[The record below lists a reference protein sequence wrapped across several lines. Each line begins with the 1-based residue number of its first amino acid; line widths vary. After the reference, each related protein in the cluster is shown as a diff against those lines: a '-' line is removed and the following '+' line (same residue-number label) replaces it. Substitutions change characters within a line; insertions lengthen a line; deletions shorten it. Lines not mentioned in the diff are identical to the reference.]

1 MNAKTVF
8 RAHAKTFSFAAR
20 LLPQT
25 THAHASELYAFCRY
39 CDDLA
44 DDALDDNQKG
54 LARLKLDHISCA
66 LSMGGSDDIKL
77 QGMIELI
84 KHQNVPLKSAL
95 NLVDGIKQDLGTVR
109 ILNERELIQYAYQ
122 VAGTV
127 GEMMCPILG
136 CVDPLS
142 TQYASHLGV
151 AMQLTNIVRDVMED
165 ARLNRLYLPVE
176 WLGFDEPS
184 FVLKAQNRFVTQLA
198 MKNILSL
205 AETYYQSAC
214 QGLKF
219 IPPRSRFTVLVAMR
233 LYRHIGL
240 SVAKNEYE
248 YWNGR
253 LSIPYLKKIT
263 LASWAGFNFVFGKYH
278 HALVQL

>member
-8 RAHAKTFSFAAR
+8 RAHAKTFSLAAR
-20 LLPQT
+20 LLTQT
-25 THAHASELYAFCRY
+25 TQAHASELYAFCRY

-44 DDALDDNQKG
+44 DDALDDNQKR
-54 LARLKLDHISCA
+54 LARLKLDHISYA
-66 LSMGGSDDIKL
+66 LSMSESDDIKL
-77 QGMIELI
+77 KGMIELI
-84 KHQNVPLKSAL
+84 NHQNVPLKSAL

-109 ILNERELIQYAYQ
+109 ILNERELIDYAYQ

-136 CVDPLS
+136 CVDPLA
-142 TQYASHLGV
+142 TQYASHLGI

-165 ARLNRLYLPVE
+165 ASLNRLYLPVD

-184 FVLKAQNRFVTQLA
+184 FVLKAQNRFATQLA
-198 MKNILSL
+198 MKKTLSL

-214 QGLKF
+214 DGLKF
-219 IPPRSRFTVLVAMR
+219 IPARSRLTILIAMR

-248 YWNGR
+248 FWNGR
-253 LSIPYLKKIT
+253 LSISYFKKIT
-263 LASWAGFNFVFGKYH
+263 LASWAGFNFVLRKYH
-278 HALVQL
+278 HDLAQL

>member
-20 LLPQT
+20 LLPQKA
-25 THAHASELYAFCRY
+25 HAHASELYAFCRY

-44 DDALDDNQKG
+44 DDALDDNQKR
-54 LARLKLDHISCA
+54 LARLKLDYISCA
-66 LSMGGSDDIKL
+66 LSMSGSDDIKL
-77 QGMIELI
+77 KGIIELI
-84 KHQNVPLKSAL
+84 NHQNVPLKSAL

-136 CVDPLS
+136 CVDPLA
-142 TQYASHLGV
+142 TQYASDLGV

-165 ARLNRLYLPVE
+165 AWLNRLYLPVE

-184 FVLKAQNRFVTQLA
+184 FVLQDQHRFATQLA
-198 MKNILSL
+198 MKKTLSL

-214 QGLKF
+214 HGLEF
-219 IPPRSRFTVLVAMR
+219 IPARSRFTVLVAMR

-248 YWNGR
+248 YWSGR
-253 LSIPYLKKIT
+253 LSIPYLKKIS
-263 LASWAGFNFVFGKYH
+263 LASWAGFNFAFGKYH
-278 HALVQL
+278 HALAQL

>member
-8 RAHAKTFSFAAR
+8 TAHAKTFSFAAR

-25 THAHASELYAFCRY
+25 IYAHASELYAFCRY

-44 DDALDDNQKG
+44 DDAFDDNQKR
-54 LARLKLDHISCA
+54 LARLQLDDISCA
-66 LSMGGSDDIKL
+66 LTMSRSDDIKL
-77 QGMIELI
+77 KGMIELI
-84 KHQNVPLKSAL
+84 NHQKVPLKSAL
-95 NLVDGIKQDLGTVR
+95 NLVDGIKRDLGTVR
-109 ILNERELIQYAYQ
+109 VLNELELIQYAYQ

-136 CVDPLS
+136 CVDPLAI
-142 TQYASHLGV
+142 QYASHLGI

-165 ARLNRLYLPVE
+165 AWLNRLYLPVE
-176 WLGFDEPS
+176 WLGFDEPNL
-184 FVLKAQNRFVTQLA
+184 VLKPQNRFATQSA
-198 MKNILSL
+198 MKKTLSL

-214 QGLKF
+214 HGLKF
-219 IPPRSRFTVLVAMR
+219 IPARSRFTVLVAMR

-253 LSIPYLKKIT
+253 LSIPHLKKIT
-263 LASWAGFNFVFGKYH
+263 LTSRAGLHFVFGKYH
-278 HALVQL
+278 HALAQL

>member
-8 RAHAKTFSFAAR
+8 KAHAKTFSFAAT
-20 LLPQT
+20 LLSQV

-44 DDALDDNQKG
+44 DDALDDNQKS
-54 LARLKLDHISCA
+54 LARLKLDAISGA
-66 LSMGGSDDIKL
+66 LATTQSDDEKL
-77 QGMIELI
+77 QGMIALI
-84 KHQNVPLKSAL
+84 NKQNVPLKSAL
-95 NLVDGIKQDLGTVR
+95 ELVDGIKRDLGTVR
-109 ILNERELIQYAYQ
+109 ILNESELIQYAYQ

-136 CVDPLS
+136 CVDPEA
-142 TQYASHLGV
+142 TQYACHLGV

-165 ARLNRLYLPVE
+165 AKLNRLYLPVE
-176 WLGFDEPS
+176 WLGFDDPS
-184 FVLKAQNRFVTQLA
+184 CVLKVTHRLPTQLA
-198 MKNILSL
+198 MKKTLSL

-214 QGLKF
+214 HGLKF
-219 IPPRSRFTVLVAMR
+219 IPARSRFTIFVAMR

-253 LSIPYLKKIT
+253 LSIPNLKKIT
-263 LASWAGFNFVFGKYH
+263 LAGRAGCNFVFGKYH
-278 HALVQL
+278 HALAPL

>member
-1 MNAKTVF
+1 
-8 RAHAKTFSFAAR
+8 
-20 LLPQT
+20 LPKT
-25 THAHASELYAFCRY
+25 THAHAAELYAFCRY

-44 DDALDDNQKG
+44 DDALDDNQKN
-54 LARLKLDHISCA
+54 LARLKLDAISSALSISC
-66 LSMGGSDDIKL
+66 SDDLKI

-84 KHQNVPLKSAL
+84 NNQNVPLKSAL

-109 ILNERELIQYAYQ
+109 ILNQPELIQYAYQ

-136 CVDPLS
+136 CVDHQA
-142 TQYASHLGV
+142 TQYACYLGV

-165 ARLNRLYLPVE
+165 AKLNRLYLPVE

-184 FVLKAQNRFVTQLA
+184 CVLRDKYRSPTQLA
-198 MKNILSL
+198 MKKTLSL

-214 QGLKF
+214 HGLKF
-219 IPPRSRFTVLVAMR
+219 IPARSRFTIFVAMR
-233 LYRHIGL
+233 LYRDIGL

-253 LSIPYLKKIT
+253 LSIPNFKKIS
-263 LASWAGFNFVFGKYH
+263 LASWAALNFVFGKYH
-278 HALVQL
+278 HALAQL

>member
-8 RAHAKTFSFAAR
+8 RGHAKTFSFAAK

-25 THAHASELYAFCRY
+25 MHDHASELYAFCRY

-44 DDALDDNQKG
+44 DDALDDNQKR
-54 LARLKLDHISCA
+54 LARLKLDNISCA
-66 LSMGGSDDIKL
+66 LLIRGSDDIKL
-77 QGMIELI
+77 QGMMELI
-84 KHQNVPLKSAL
+84 NHQNVPLKSAL
-95 NLVDGIKQDLGTVR
+95 TLVDGIKQDLGIVR

-136 CVDPLS
+136 CVNSLA
-142 TQYASHLGV
+142 TVYASHLGI

-165 ARLNRLYLPVE
+165 AGLNRLYLPVE

-184 FVLKAQNRFVTQLA
+184 SVLKAQNRFATQSA
-198 MKNILSL
+198 MKKTLSL

-214 QGLKF
+214 HGLKF
-219 IPPRSRFTVLVAMR
+219 IPVRSRFTVLIAMR

-240 SVAKNEYE
+240 SVAENDYE
-248 YWNGR
+248 FWNGR

-263 LASWAGFNFVFGKYH
+263 LTCRAGFNFIFGKYH
-278 HALVQL
+278 HALAQL

>member
-20 LLPQT
+20 LLPAT
-25 THAHASELYAFCRY
+25 TYAHACELYAFCRY

-44 DDALDDNQKG
+44 DDALDDNQKR
-54 LARLKLDHISCA
+54 LARLKLDDISRA
-66 LSMGGSDDIKL
+66 LSRSESDDIKL
-77 QGMIELI
+77 QAMIELI
-84 KHQNVPLKSAL
+84 NHQNVPLKSAL
-95 NLVDGIKQDLGTVR
+95 NLIDGIKQDLGTVI
-109 ILNERELIQYAYQ
+109 ILNEHQLIQYAYQ

-136 CVDPLS
+136 CVDPLAA
-142 TQYASHLGV
+142 QYASDLGV

-165 ARLNRLYLPVE
+165 AWLNRLYLPVE

-184 FVLKAQNRFVTQLA
+184 FVLKAQNRFATQLA
-198 MKNILSL
+198 MKKTLSL

-214 QGLKF
+214 HGLKC
-219 IPPRSRFTVLVAMR
+219 IPAKSRLTVLVAMR

-240 SVAKNEYE
+240 SVARNEYE

-263 LASWAGFNFVFGKYH
+263 LASWAGLDFVFGKYH
-278 HALVQL
+278 HAPAQL

>member
-1 MNAKTVF
+1 MNAETVF
-8 RAHAKTFSFAAR
+8 KAQAKTFSFAATI
-20 LLPQT
+20 LPKT
-25 THAHASELYAFCRY
+25 THAYASELYAFCRY

-44 DDALDDNQKG
+44 DEALDDNQKS
-54 LARLKLDHISCA
+54 LARLKLDSISCS
-66 LSMGGSDDIKL
+66 LSIRQSDDVKL

-84 KHQNVPLKSAL
+84 NHQNVPLKSAL

-109 ILNERELIQYAYQ
+109 ILNEQELIQYAYQ

-127 GEMMCPILG
+127 GEMMCPLLG
-136 CVDPLS
+136 CVDPQA
-142 TQYASHLGV
+142 THYAAHLGV

-165 ARLNRLYLPVE
+165 AWLNRLYLPIE
-176 WLGFDEPS
+176 WLGFDEPGC
-184 FVLKAQNRFVTQLA
+184 VLKAKHRFATQLA
-198 MKNILSL
+198 MKKTLSL

-214 QGLKF
+214 HGLKF
-219 IPPRSRFTVLVAMR
+219 IPARSRFTVLVAMR

-240 SVAKNEYE
+240 SVAKGEYE

-263 LASWAGFNFVFGKYH
+263 LASQAGFKFFFGQYH
-278 HALVQL
+278 HALAQL

>member
-1 MNAKTVF
+1 MDAKTVF
-8 RAHAKTFSFAAR
+8 KEHAKTFSFAAT

-44 DDALDDNQKG
+44 DNAVDDKQKTDAL
-54 LARLKLDHISCA
+54 LKLDAISGA
-66 LSMGGSDDIKL
+66 LSVNRSDDVML
-77 QGMIELI
+77 QGMIKLI
-84 KHQNVPLKSAL
+84 NHQNVPLNSAL
-95 NLVDGIKQDLGTVR
+95 NLLEGIKQDLGTVR
-109 ILNERELIQYAYQ
+109 IRNQPDLIQYAYQ

-136 CVDPLS
+136 CVDAQA
-142 TQYASHLGV
+142 TQYACHLGV

-165 ARLNRLYLPVE
+165 AKLNRLYLPVE
-176 WLGFDEPS
+176 WLGFDDPGC
-184 FVLKAQNRFVTQLA
+184 VLKKEYRLPTQLA
-198 MKNILSL
+198 MKKTLNL

-214 QGLKF
+214 HGLKF
-219 IPPRSRFTVLVAMR
+219 IPMRSRFTVFIAMR

-240 SVAKNEYE
+240 SVAKGEYE
-248 YWNGR
+248 YWSGR
-253 LSIPYLKKIT
+253 LSIPNFKKIT

-278 HALVQL
+278 HALAPL